1 MSIAPCQPGEAYFQ
15 TYYQL
20 HQRRNRQISASL
32 LFNGQSVPWSIQSS
46 CQAHISLY
54 SPLWSQQPAT
64 MEGLWLVMHLK
75 VMHLLYFTTKDEHM
89 TWCKLTQLKTAGA
102 PGPDI
107 WEFWSVSLYEP
118 TESYCNAKKRKTCVP
133 ISRSCQE
140 CAATDRFERDD
151 MIRSFSRGTLF
162 FSSAM
167 LLLQPQRDA
176 PYKPPWR
183 SSLQEC

>member
-32 LFNGQSVPWSIQSS
+32 IFNGQSVPWSIQSS
-46 CQAHISLY
+46 CQAHTSLY

-118 TESYCNAKKRKTCVP
+118 PESYCNAKNKKVVCTYLKVMPGMCG
-133 ISRSCQE
+133 
-140 CAATDRFERDD
+140 D
-151 MIRSFSRGTLF
+151 RSFWEGRHDPLVQPWNT
-162 FSSAM
+162 
-167 LLLQPQRDA
+167 LLLFSHATTTTERCPI
-176 PYKPPWR
+176 
-183 SSLQEC
+183 